1 MTEYTIKLHSVLCYL
16 PDESTDEVYLKFDG
30 KKIWPKDEK
39 FYSMNEGDSVELRIE
54 TSVVKGASIKI
65 ELWEF
70 DDLSPDD
77 KLGKFI
83 LEADK
88 LGGPYTT
95 DMVKED
101 EGKSKYALNW
111 EVS

>member
-1 MTEYTIKLHSVLCYL
+1 MTDYTIRLHSILCYL
-16 PDESTDEVYLKFDG
+16 PDESTDEVYLKFNG
-30 KKIWPKDEK
+30 QKIWPKDK
-39 FYSMNEGDSVELRIE
+39 KYASMNEGDSSELKIE
-54 TSVVKGASIKI
+54 TSVVKGASISI

-77 KLGKFI
+77 KLGKFV

-88 LGGPYTT
+88 LGGPFTT
-95 DMVKED
+95 DMIKED
-101 EGKSKYALNW
+101 QGKSKYGLNW

>member
-1 MTEYTIKLHSVLCYL
+1 MYE
-16 PDESTDEVYLKFDG
+16 G
-30 KKIWPKDEK
+30 KKIWPKDKK
-39 FYSMNEGDSVELRIE
+39 FYSMSEGETAELKIE
-54 TSVVKGASIKI
+54 TNVVKGASIKI

-77 KLGKFI
+77 NLGKFI

-88 LGGPYTT
+88 LGGPFTS
-95 DMVKED
+95 DMLKED
-101 EGKSKYALNW
+101 KGKSKYALNW